1 MMDFDDI
8 IDMPHHISKRY
19 PQMSMHDRA
28 AQFSP
33 FAALVGYESAV
44 RETARLTD
52 QKNEL
57 GEYEAELLNKRLGII
72 SELSDIHP
80 MINITYFRP
89 DELKSGGAYVTERG
103 SVKCINEYDHTVVLV
118 DGRKISI
125 NDIACIEGEI
135 FDMSDSFCE

>member
-8 IDMPHHISKRY
+8 IDMPHHISKRH

-72 SELSDIHP
+72 AELSDIHP
-80 MINITYFRP
+80 EINVTYFRP
-89 DELKSGGAYVTERG
+89 DELKSGGAYVTESG

-118 DGRKISI
+118 DGRTISI

>member
-8 IDMPHHISKRY
+8 IDMPHHISKRH

>member
-8 IDMPHHISKRY
+8 IDMPHHISKRH

-125 NDIACIEGEI
+125 NDIACIESEI

>member
-33 FAALVGYESAV
+33 FAALVGYESAI

>member
-1 MMDFDDI
+1 M
-8 IDMPHHISKRY
+8 
-19 PQMSMHDRA
+19 
-28 AQFSP
+28 
-33 FAALVGYESAV
+33 

>member
-8 IDMPHHISKRY
+8 IDMPHHISKRH

-33 FAALVGYESAV
+33 FAALVGYESAI

>member
-8 IDMPHHISKRY
+8 IDMPHHISKRH

-33 FAALVGYESAV
+33 FAALVGYESAI

-125 NDIACIEGEI
+125 NDIACIESEI